1 MTGRIDLRRHVRE
14 GDRRRTNRLCTS
26 LEAAN
31 IAVGRAAAEGYAGMG
46 CTLVTCVVT
55 DGGGRALDQRRRL
68 AAVAS
73 RWRRRTCL
81 QAAKRP
87 VAGLKGLRHNDAP
100 RLGAHPRGGRRAAT
114 PGQGHPGDVSRRNQS
129 TNDASARS
137 RRRRGGLGAL
147 GAALLRRRPKGL
159 LPAARQEL
167 LDPSK
172 AWWGGRRGRLADR
185 PRYSISVSLG
195 VVPLVLPRRGS
206 PSTHRGR
213 GWLRSTRSFRTAS
226 APTKLAT
233 RRIRTR
239 AWMKQRYWV
248 APACTSELHHGRG
261 PGTAR
266 PFDDAG
272 GDGTQ
277 APPCRRTR
285 PPG

>member
-1 MTGRIDLRRHVRE
+1 MFRRSVGDTSKQPYFHLSACRRSSRAGIQSAIQGEWVFTRRIEDCAKPPAPGV
-14 GDRRRTNRLCTS
+14 S
-26 LEAAN
+26 
-31 IAVGRAAAEGYAGMG
+31 
-46 CTLVTCVVT
+46 
-55 DGGGRALDQRRRL
+55 
-68 AAVAS
+68 
-73 RWRRRTCL
+73 
-81 QAAKRP
+81 QAALLSMP
-87 VAGLKGLRHNDAP
+87 WHFSHD
-100 RLGAHPRGGRRAAT
+100 
-114 PGQGHPGDVSRRNQS
+114 QS
-129 TNDASARS
+129 TM
-137 RRRRGGLGAL
+137 

-172 AWWGGRRGRLADR
+172 VWWGGRRGRLADR

-206 PSTHRGR
+206 PSTHRSR

-226 APTKLAT
+226 APTQFAT
-233 RRIRTR
+233 RRIRAR

-285 PPG
+285 PRG